1 MEAQTKVKDITVLMK
16 YSQKEYDIVCPDEIE
31 YGDMF
36 TVTSQGMS
44 NTYEVV
50 EIQEQRKEKGKHKDE
65 SRRRQWAK
73 VIAKVK
79 ASNPIV
85 NK

>member
-1 MEAQTKVKDITVLMK
+1 
-16 YSQKEYDIVCPDEIE
+16 
-31 YGDMF
+31 MF